1 MVSRAEAKY
10 VRISPFKV
18 RQVIRLIKKMPVDKA
33 TSYLLALNKK
43 ASMVVFKVLRS
54 ALANAKNKGY
64 SENSLFVSK
73 IIANSGPMYKRYRAA
88 TFGRAVPIRR
98 RTSHIL
104 VELDVN
110 ENFKR

>member
-43 ASMVVFKVLRS
+43 ASMVVF
-54 ALANAKNKGY
+54 
-64 SENSLFVSK
+64 
-73 IIANSGPMYKRYRAA
+73 
-88 TFGRAVPIRR
+88 
-98 RTSHIL
+98 
-104 VELDVN
+104 
-110 ENFKR
+110 